1 MKTISVIIVNYNVRD
16 FLEQA
21 LLSAGR
27 ALQNIPSEIIVVDN
41 ASADGSVQMIK
52 ERFPDVILIENK
64 QNTGFSAGNNLGL
77 RRASGK
83 FIVLLNPDTVVQE
96 DTFTKLLEFFEATP
110 GASAATCKILNPDGT
125 FSVDCRHSIPTPL
138 TAFWKL
144 LGLDRLFPKSRFFA
158 KYNLTYLDENELNQV
173 EAISG
178 SFMMMRSEIIK
189 KVGELDEDFFMYC
202 EDIDYCHRINQ
213 AGGKIFYVP
222 DSQIIH
228 YKGESTKINN
238 LDYVITFNR
247 SLYTFYK
254 KHYQQKYVTP
264 FKWLILLGVIFRGVV
279 IYSKNLIKR
288 YFPLLLDLAILNIV
302 MFFSF
307 YVRFEFKSGFRLSD
321 FFNYHIIVNII
332 TSVFFF
338 LSALFFGLVE
348 KERFS
353 VRKTISANLVAFIFV
368 SALTFFFKQF
378 AFSRFVVLVTAGVST
393 MLMLTWRIVLRFLSR
408 KTSPGHSFFSKRTLI
423 VGSDE
428 ESLSLIDKLNEQ
440 VDSGIQV
447 KGIVALKRADIGRE
461 FNGVPVVTSIDRLRD
476 FLSMRKTDMVIFPT
490 HNISYE
496 TILGTMVHV
505 NRQHIEF
512 KIVPSHLEYM
522 ISKSSVERFQDIP
535 LVDIDYNY
543 GRPFNRFVK
552 RLFDF
557 SLSLLLFIPLLPLGL
572 FLFLTQYKKITR
584 KIIHENSR
592 YKQRILWVENKGLL
606 RFFLNLYEILRGR
619 ISFVGAPLTMQNKS
633 LSALDYKPGLT
644 GVVQQTADLK
654 RTEKIL
660 RKQEY
665 QYLKNHSLLMDM
677 EILLNAVLHRKRTQ
691 R

>member
-52 ERFPDVILIENK
+52 ERFPEVILIENR

-96 DTFTKLLEFFEATP
+96 DTFTKLLEFFEKSP
-110 GASAATCKILNPDGT
+110 EASAATCKILNPDGS

-158 KYNLTYLDENELNQV
+158 KYNMTYLDENELNQV

-178 SFMMMRSEIIK
+178 SFMMMRREIVK

-264 FKWLILLGVIFRGVV
+264 FKWLILLGVIFRGLV

-288 YFPLLLDLAILNIV
+288 YFPLLFDLAILNIV
-302 MFFSF
+302 MFLSF
-307 YVRFEFKSGFRLSD
+307 YVRFKFKSGFRWGD
-321 FFNYHIIVNII
+321 FFSYHIVVNII
-332 TSVFFF
+332 SSLLFF
-338 LSALFFGLVE
+338 LSALFLGIVE
-348 KERFS
+348 RKRFS
-353 VRKTISANLVAFIFV
+353 IRKTISATLIAFIFV

-378 AFSRFVVLVTAGVST
+378 AFSRLVVVVTAVVST
-393 MLMLTWRIVLRFLSR
+393 ILMVTWRIVLRYLSR

-423 VGSDE
+423 VGCDE
-428 ESLSLIDKLNEQ
+428 ESLNLIDKLNDQ
-440 VDSGIQV
+440 IDSGIRV
-447 KGIVALKRADIGRE
+447 MGIVALNKADIGKE
-461 FNGVPVVTSIDRLRD
+461 FNGIPAVTSIDRLPD

-496 TILGTMVHV
+496 TILGTMAHV

-522 ISKSSVERFQDIP
+522 ISKSSVEHFQDIP

-543 GRPFNRFVK
+543 GRTFNRFIK
-552 RLFDF
+552 RIFDLT
-557 SLSLLLFIPLLPLGL
+557 LSFLLFIPLLLPGL
-572 FLFLTQYKKITR
+572 FLFFLRR
-584 KIIHENSR
+584 KEVSRKMIHKSGR
-592 YKQRILWVENKGLL
+592 YEQHILWIERKGLL
-606 RFFLNLYEILRGR
+606 RFFLNLFEILRGR
-619 ISFVGAPLTMQNKS
+619 LSFVGAPLTEKNNSQSM
-633 LSALDYKPGLT
+633 LDYKPGLT
-644 GVVQQTADLK
+644 GIVQQK
-654 RTEKIL
+654 KGRKQNEKL
-660 RKQEY
+660 LEKQEY
-665 QYLKNHSLLMDM
+665 QYLKNHSLLMDL
-677 EILLNAVLHRKRTQ
+677 EILLHAVFSRKQGR
-691 R
+691 